1 MKSPPDGCDTGT
13 TGLDPAAPEKL
24 NVAMGVVVTATAVV
38 VVATVV
44 DGKVGATKESP
55 FSVLLSVLLVK
66 AKVKGND
73 VACDKP
79 EAPCDKEV
87 VSPT

>member
-1 MKSPPDGCDTGT
+1 M
-13 TGLDPAAPEKL
+13 GLDPAAPEKL

-44 DGKVGATKESP
+44 DGKVGAAKESP
-55 FSVLLSVLLVK
+55 FNVLLSVLLVR
-66 AKVKGND
+66 AKVKGD
-73 VACDKP
+73 GVACDKP
-79 EAPCDKEV
+79 EGPCDTEV